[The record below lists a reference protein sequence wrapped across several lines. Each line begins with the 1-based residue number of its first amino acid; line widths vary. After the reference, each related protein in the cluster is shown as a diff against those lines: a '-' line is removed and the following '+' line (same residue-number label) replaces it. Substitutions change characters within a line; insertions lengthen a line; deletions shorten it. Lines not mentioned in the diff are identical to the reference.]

1 MVQRYRVT
9 EVFGINY
16 NMQKK
21 QKFKSIN
28 QIEIVPVSV
37 IPPFIS
43 LSRVGRVGTK
53 IKYMFEV

>member
-1 MVQRYRVT
+1 M
-9 EVFGINY
+9 FGINY
-16 NMQKK
+16 NMQRK

-43 LSRVGRVGTK
+43 LSRVGRGGTK